1 MIPHTNQRFPIGS
14 FLTDKV
20 CCIMGQ
26 RLSTNRTV
34 PSLWIGCVAMTVT
47 IFLGSW
53 LQGSPS
59 SQIDTAFWIRREI
72 TEFGLTF
79 KLPRKYKEKHWDVTV
94 GPIVGRRFFA
104 GIAVVDFE
112 VEERTTF
119 DNAKTRFQLNY
130 DDYREWTDEI
140 RGHKVLIQTFQGGGS
155 IHTEKGV
162 FPPHQVTVVCE
173 LDTDRQR
180 FLRIGA
186 SCATKEEQEEILAM
200 VGTLEFS
207 KTTTTE
213 KSH

>member
-1 MIPHTNQRFPIGS
+1 
-14 FLTDKV
+14 
-20 CCIMGQ
+20 MGQ

-34 PSLWIGCVAMTVT
+34 PSLWIGCMAMTVT

-53 LQGSPS
+53 LQGSPP
-59 SQIDTAFWIRREI
+59 SQIDTACWIRREI
-72 TEFGLTF
+72 PEFGLAF
-79 KLPRKYKEKHWDVTV
+79 KLPGKYKEKHWDVTV

-104 GIAVVDFE
+104 GIAFVDFE
-112 VEERTTF
+112 VVERTIF

-130 DDYREWTDEI
+130 RDYREWTDEI

-155 IHTEKGV
+155 IISDKGV

-180 FLRIGA
+180 FLTIDA
-186 SCATKEEQEEILAM
+186 PCATKEEQDEILAM

-207 KTTTTE
+207 KPST
-213 KSH
+213 KNND